1 MEFKVRN
8 IIDKKDGKY
17 LQESHMNI
25 NITPELRIVVR
36 GHYKRKRCTIKL
48 IEKFINEGIQTV
60 QLFRK

>member
-1 MEFKVRN
+1 MKFKVRN
-8 IIDKKDGKY
+8 IVEKKDGKY
-17 LQESHMNI
+17 LQEGKVDI
-25 NITPELRIVVR
+25 EVTTELRTIIR